1 MDTGTETANAL
12 GRAVLAALANT
23 LVDIKR
29 RGMNVVLVRIQLRQV
44 GVGLEVLVREIVA
57 VVVLIRRVHLP
68 RPTLCAMRSAAAT
81 TQGRILARMNEV
93 AFGIVHDHDH
103 VAASRRDGKRS
114 TRERI
119 AIGKG
124 VTGTTRKRKT
134 GMRSVVF

>member
-68 RPTLCAMRSAAAT
+68 RLILCAM
-81 TQGRILARMNEV
+81 
-93 AFGIVHDHDH
+93 
-103 VAASRRDGKRS
+103 
-114 TRERI
+114 
-119 AIGKG
+119 
-124 VTGTTRKRKT
+124 
-134 GMRSVVF
+134 